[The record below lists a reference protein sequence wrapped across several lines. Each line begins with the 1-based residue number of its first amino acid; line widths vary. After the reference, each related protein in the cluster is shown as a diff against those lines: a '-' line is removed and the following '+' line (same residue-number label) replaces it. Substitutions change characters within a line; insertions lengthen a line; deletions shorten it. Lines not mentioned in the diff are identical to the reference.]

1 MKENSGKHSM
11 RRVPAMILA
20 AGFLILLVVLVSTPV
35 LFAQDGDQNPDP
47 GSGVL
52 ITDSVEDLDALPPEV
67 RQRLLKENGL
77 AAADSYEIGD
87 STKSASSSYVMA
99 GGEITFTIV
108 ARNTGDAD
116 TPAMSVVDTLPAG
129 LTHVSSEVKN
139 LVSGSPT
146 SFSESNNVVT
156 WEGFLA
162 AGGSVEIVIVAQ
174 ADANAA
180 VGTEYSNTAVITAGD
195 KTAEPSVTVT
205 VVDEL
210 PVILLPMVTYGEKPK
225 TPDIPSIQSTRPNSQ
240 NQWTVSW
247 AGAGAISFELQES
260 LSPGFENAAP
270 MIVGPEASK
279 SFAHPP
285 TPYNTFYYRVRS
297 KSGESVG
304 NWSTTVKVIGG
315 FRDEFS
321 DEPSNV
327 PEGDPGKWS
336 LRRRSHLDEVNAW
349 YETTQ
354 DYSAYIV
361 EVGDRW
367 DLGLASSLA
376 ESPEIPYA
384 IELSVK
390 SVQPGWQK
398 GLGLVFAGDR
408 QGVRCPQDTGT
419 TLGWYDHDDCFNEF
433 YELMLVEGADKKN
446 LQVQRIHEVCWD
458 CSPGGI
464 PVHRKV
470 AKNWYIEKISGV
482 SWDDYN
488 ILRVEVYADHIDF
501 YAYRSGGNPKLQL
514 TIDESYYQGNH
525 MFGVISTTQE
535 YSNSVGRYRYYEVMP
550 LDN

>member
-1 MKENSGKHSM
+1 MKENSGKHNTS
-11 RRVPAMILA
+11 RFLAMFLA
-20 AGFLILLVVLVSTPV
+20 AGLLLLIVVLVSTPV
-35 LFAQDGDQNPDP
+35 LFAQDGGEEPDT
-47 GSGVL
+47 GSDVF
-52 ITDSVEDLDALPPEV
+52 ITNSVEDLDALPPGV
-67 RQRLLKENGL
+67 RQRLSKENGL
-77 AAADSYEIGD
+77 AAADSYEIAD
-87 STKSASSSYVMA
+87 STKNAGSSYVMA
-99 GGEITFTIV
+99 GGEITFTIT
-108 ARNTGDAD
+108 ARNTGDVD
-116 TPAMSVVDTLPAG
+116 TPPMSVVDSLPAG
-129 LTHVSSEVKN
+129 LSYVSHEFKI
-139 LVSGSPT
+139 PT
-146 SFSESNNVVT
+146 DGLQTGGGVNNNVVT
-156 WEGFLA
+156 WEGVLA

-174 ADANAA
+174 AANDAP
-180 VGTEYSNTAVITAGD
+180 VDTKYTNTAVITAGD
-195 KTAEPSVTVT
+195 KTAEPSAIVT

-210 PVILLPMVTYGEKPK
+210 PEVLLPVITYGEKPL

-260 LSPGFENAAP
+260 LSPGFENAAS
-270 MIVGPEASK
+270 IAVGPEASM

-297 KSGESVG
+297 KSGELGG
-304 NWSTTVKVIGG
+304 NWSTTLKVIGG
-315 FRDEFS
+315 FRDDFS
-321 DEPSNV
+321 MNPSQI
-327 PEGDPGKWS
+327 PYGDPGKWS

-349 YETTQ
+349 YETTA

-384 IELSVK
+384 IELRVK

-408 QGVRCPQDTGT
+408 NSTRCPQDTNT
-419 TLGWYDHDDCFNEF
+419 VLGWYDHDDCFNEF
-433 YELMLVEGADKKN
+433 YEMMLVEGANKKN
-446 LQVQRIHEVCWD
+446 LQVQRIHDVCWD

-470 AKNWYIEKISGV
+470 AKNWYIEKISGI

-488 ILRVEVYADHIDF
+488 IMRVEVYADHIDF
-501 YAYRSGGNPKLQL
+501 YAYSSGGTPNLQL
-514 TIDESYYQGNH
+514 TIDESFYQDNH

-535 YSNSVGRYRYYEVMP
+535 YSNSVGRYTYYEVMP

>member
-1 MKENSGKHSM
+1 
-11 RRVPAMILA
+11 
-20 AGFLILLVVLVSTPV
+20 
-35 LFAQDGDQNPDP
+35 
-47 GSGVL
+47 
-52 ITDSVEDLDALPPEV
+52 
-67 RQRLLKENGL
+67 
-77 AAADSYEIGD
+77 
-87 STKSASSSYVMA
+87 
-99 GGEITFTIV
+99 
-108 ARNTGDAD
+108 
-116 TPAMSVVDTLPAG
+116 
-129 LTHVSSEVKN
+129 
-139 LVSGSPT
+139 
-146 SFSESNNVVT
+146 
-156 WEGFLA
+156 
-162 AGGSVEIVIVAQ
+162 
-174 ADANAA
+174 
-180 VGTEYSNTAVITAGD
+180 
-195 KTAEPSVTVT
+195 
-205 VVDEL
+205 L
-210 PVILLPMVTYGEKPK
+210 PVFHLPMVTYGEKPK
-225 TPDIPSIQSTRPNSQ
+225 TPDIPSIESTRPNSQ

-270 MIVGPEASK
+270 IIVGPEASM

-315 FRDEFS
+315 FRDEFN
-321 DEPSNV
+321 DDPSQI
-327 PEGDPGKWS
+327 PAGDPGRWS

-349 YETTQ
+349 YETTK

-367 DLGLASSLA
+367 DLGLGSSLA

-384 IELSVK
+384 IELTVK

-408 QGVRCPQDTGT
+408 QGVRCPQDTDT
-419 TLGWYDHDDCFNEF
+419 VPGWYDHDDCFNEF
-433 YELMLVEGADKKN
+433 YEMMLVEGADKKN

-482 SWDDYN
+482 SWADYN
-488 ILRVEVYADHIDF
+488 TLRVEVRADHIDF
-501 YAYRSGGNPKLQL
+501 YAYNEGSNPRLQL
-514 TIDESYYQGNH
+514 TIDESFYQDNH

-535 YSNSVGRYRYYEVMP
+535 YSNSVGRYTYYEVMP